1 MRKKQLTEPIINAI
15 ELKVCLLLTES
26 AEVQLNKKDYIWN
39 VNEPYYA
46 QAFGVMQSLV
56 ILNYCTY
63 GAVNTPEN
71 HQNINWWFSKCQD
84 IIKNEIETNGL
95 KPTLDK
101 YRKLNNN
108 AKRN

>member
-1 MRKKQLTEPIINAI
+1 MRKKQLTNEIIDAI
-15 ELKVCLLLTES
+15 ELKVFLLLCES
-26 AEVQLNKKDYIWN
+26 AEVQLTKKEFIWN

-46 QAFGVMQSLV
+46 QAFGVLQTMV

-63 GAVNTPEN
+63 GAT
-71 HQNINWWFSKCQD
+71 NIILIKINMNWWFDNCKD
-84 IIKNEIETNGL
+84 LLKTEIETNGL

-101 YRKLNNN
+101 YRKLNSN